1 MKARTTEIS
10 INWSCDLFLIPFID
24 QSIDLFVYLLFSFL
38 QNTSSDMNHT
48 TDGFIN
54 SIFNDED
61 LHLMDMTDSKCWAIS
76 ITFIIHFYYLFVL

>member
-1 MKARTTEIS
+1 MKATTREREIS
-10 INWSCDLFLIPFID
+10 INWSSDLFLIPFID
-24 QSIDLFVYLLFSFL
+24 QTIDLFIILSLL

-61 LHLMDMTDSKCWAIS
+61 LHLMDMTDSKC
-76 ITFIIHFYYLFVL
+76 